1 MSATLLLE
9 IGNTA
14 WKLARF
20 YEYQKPEF
28 LAKGYGVDALFS
40 ALEAYDYDALALASV
55 GAEEQIERIKL
66 FAETSNKVLYQ
77 ARTTTGFG
85 VQHCYAQVET
95 LGVDR
100 WLTLLVATSE
110 KTAAIIIDAG
120 TAITLDVIDVHGN
133 HLGGWIAPGM
143 RLMQEALINK
153 SSRLRVSND
162 TPNELLGTATE
173 RAIHLGCRASLN
185 GFVEQALLAAK
196 TAAKAAA
203 KAELKAHEET
213 ENEAMKVWLTGGDC
227 QYLGNAMLD
236 EVASNHTYPLN
247 ELDTAEQRPDL
258 VLEGLAIW
266 FQHES
271 KRKTD

>member
-20 YEYQKPEF
+20 YEYQKPKF
-28 LAKGYGVDALFS
+28 LAKGYGLDALFT
-40 ALEAYDYDALALASV
+40 ALDTFDYDALALASV

-66 FAETSNKVLYQ
+66 FAETSNKALYQ
-77 ARTTTGFG
+77 ARTSTGFG
-85 VQHCYAQVET
+85 IQHCYAEAQT

-100 WLTLLVATSE
+100 WLTLLVAKSE

-120 TAITLDVIDVHGN
+120 TAITLDVIDAHGK

-143 RLMQEALINK
+143 KLMQEALVNK
-153 SSRLRVSND
+153 SSRLRISSD

-173 RAIHLGCRASLN
+173 RAIHLGCKASLN
-185 GFVEQALLAAK
+185 GFVEQALLVAK
-196 TAAKAAA
+196 TAVQTQL
-203 KAELKAHEET
+203 KAEGQT
-213 ENEAMKVWLTGGDC
+213 ENGATKVWLTGGDC

-266 FQHES
+266 YQQES
-271 KRKTD
+271 KRKAD